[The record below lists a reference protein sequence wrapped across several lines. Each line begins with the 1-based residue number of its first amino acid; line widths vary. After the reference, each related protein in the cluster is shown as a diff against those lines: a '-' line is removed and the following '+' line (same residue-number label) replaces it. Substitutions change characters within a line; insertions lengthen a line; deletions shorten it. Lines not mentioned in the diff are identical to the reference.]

1 MPSQFP
7 GMNPYLENPQ
17 LWPELHS
24 RLIVALAIAIESNL
38 SINYRVAIEKRVYLN
53 DGEESIEVGIPDVSV
68 ATQKSAS
75 TVLKTSTATLPAQ
88 AEGVTVTVPIPE
100 TIRESYLEIRE
111 VATGYVVT
119 AIELLSP
126 TNKRPGTGREAYL
139 KKRRDVLSCPTHL
152 IEIDLLRGGKPIP
165 VLGEIPRTDYRILV
179 CRGDRRPQAQLY
191 GFSVQQ
197 EIPKFL
203 LPLKSGDTEPW
214 VDLQSLLLQV
224 YDQARFDL
232 VVDYTQEPVPQL
244 NKEDREWAD
253 ALLRE
258 QGRRQ

>member
-1 MPSQFP
+1 MPSLFP

-17 LWPELHS
+17 LWPDLHS

-38 SINYRVAIEKRVYLN
+38 SLNYRVAIEKRTYLN

-68 ATQKSAS
+68 TTQRAAATD
-75 TVLKTSTATLPAQ
+75 LKISIATLPAQ
-88 AEGVTVTVPIPE
+88 AEAVTVSVPMPE

-126 TNKRPGTGREAYL
+126 TNKRPGMGREAYL
-139 KKRRDVLSCPTHL
+139 RKRREVLSCPTHL
-152 IEIDLLRGGKPIP
+152 VEIDLLRGGKPMPI
-165 VLGEIPRTDYRILV
+165 LGEITRTDYRILV
-179 CRGDRRPQAQLY
+179 CRGDRRPQAHLY
-191 GFSVQQ
+191 GFSVRQ
-197 EIPKFL
+197 EIPQFL
-203 LPLKSGDTEPW
+203 LPLKSGDTEPL

-224 YDQARFDL
+224 YDQAKFDL

-244 NKEDREWAD
+244 NTEDREWAD